1 MRPQPKP
8 HRRPALAPHEKPD
21 FVELLTQAL
30 GFYAQAV
37 SPFAIGVWWQACQG
51 VDLQQVRRALTA
63 HAMDPDRGQFAP
75 KPADIVR
82 QLKGTAADRSLVAWG
97 KVMDAIRRVGAYQSV
112 AFDDGAI
119 HAAIEDMGGWP
130 AVCRSQMD
138 ELPFMQKRFTDLHR
152 AYSAR
157 PDATWPA
164 RLPGEHEVTNAT
176 IGHAPAPPA
185 LVGDEQQARRVM
197 ARGVEGAKTPIAFA
211 AAATVPL
218 LRRGSD
224 EEAA

>member
-1 MRPQPKP
+1 V
-8 HRRPALAPHEKPD
+8 APHDKPA

-30 GFYAQAV
+30 GFYGQAV
-37 SPFAIGVWWQACQG
+37 SPFAVSVWWQACQG
-51 VDLQQVRRALTA
+51 VEIEQVRRALTA
-63 HAMDPDRGQFAP
+63 HAMDPDHGHFAP

-119 HAAIEDMGGWP
+119 HAAIEDMGGWS
-130 AVCRSQMD
+130 AVCRGQVD
-138 ELPFMQKRFTDLHR
+138 ELPFLQKRFTDLHR

-157 PDATWPA
+157 PDAKWPA
-164 RLPGEHEVTNAT
+164 RLLGEHDLANAKL
-176 IGHAPAPPA
+176 GHATAPPA
-185 LVGDEQQARRVM
+185 LVGDVDKARRVM
-197 ARGVEGAKTPIAFA
+197 SLGVNGPKTAVTFET
-211 AAATVPL
+211 ATASVAL
-218 LRRGSD
+218 LRDGGS